1 MNQTKT
7 PDAPLAAPTASSD
20 GQADRVPSRRRT
32 RRTRALLLGG
42 LALVLLAALLRFV
55 LVPMLLKLPT
65 NIDVT
70 AHYAGAQELF
80 VNPKNGQPLAQ
91 PLKLP
96 LQINRHVKAD
106 PSLSTGSRVAIDETI
121 VATVK
126 GGGTLHESNRYVMD
140 RKSTLNVT
148 DPKAYAF
155 TPSNVVD
162 RAGAYR
168 LSLPFGLAQ
177 GTRLKIYSN
186 DTNSVYEAYP
196 DRAQPTGSV
205 DGLGVLNYTANQQP
219 HALSPVYL
227 AGLEASAGLPKST
240 TLKALE
246 PGLKA
251 AGIDLGAIVGA
262 LPAADQARIAAQQ
275 GQPIPLLY
283 DGWVN
288 VRFTVEPTTGS
299 IVSVPSEVDTV
310 SVRPDPTALAPL
322 AAILAQNSAKPV
334 VASALP
340 KLPAVAAQ
348 SQPVFALAFSQT
360 ASSVK
365 QMRDKVDSA
374 RLQVMA
380 LKLYI
385 PIALLVLGLLGL
397 ALGLRARKR
406 AR

>member
-96 LQINRHVKAD
+96 LQITRHVKAD

-155 TPSNVVD
+155 TPSNVVN

-177 GTRLKIYSN
+177 GTRL
-186 DTNSVYEAYP
+186 
-196 DRAQPTGSV
+196 
-205 DGLGVLNYTANQQP
+205 
-219 HALSPVYL
+219 
-227 AGLEASAGLPKST
+227 
-240 TLKALE
+240 
-246 PGLKA
+246 
-251 AGIDLGAIVGA
+251 
-262 LPAADQARIAAQQ
+262 
-275 GQPIPLLY
+275 
-283 DGWVN
+283 
-288 VRFTVEPTTGS
+288 
-299 IVSVPSEVDTV
+299 
-310 SVRPDPTALAPL
+310 
-322 AAILAQNSAKPV
+322 
-334 VASALP
+334 
-340 KLPAVAAQ
+340 
-348 SQPVFALAFSQT
+348 
-360 ASSVK
+360 
-365 QMRDKVDSA
+365 
-374 RLQVMA
+374 
-380 LKLYI
+380 
-385 PIALLVLGLLGL
+385 
-397 ALGLRARKR
+397 
-406 AR
+406 